1 MGVSFRSDDGEGVIA
16 AGAPRSSAMKTG
28 PTDSE
33 YANFDG
39 MHCSDLW
46 RTLSNDWR
54 CHSCRRSKRELM
66 RWGTREGSH
75 ARLYGPVGWKI
86 GLHRHHDYGKRWSG

>member
-1 MGVSFRSDDGEGVIA
+1 
-16 AGAPRSSAMKTG
+16 MKTG